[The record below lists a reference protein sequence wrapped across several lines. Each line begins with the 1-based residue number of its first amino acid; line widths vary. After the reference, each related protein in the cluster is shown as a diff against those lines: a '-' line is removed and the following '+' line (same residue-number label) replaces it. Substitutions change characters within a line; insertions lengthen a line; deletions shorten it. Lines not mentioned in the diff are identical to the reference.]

1 MLQPPQKELELLSTF
16 GKKYIFV
23 VGFTAALIVLLAY
36 FIFTD
41 GELFRRTAAFSVL
54 VLIQSFILIDLWL
67 SHQSMRKHYKKLISA
82 VFLLAFSIP
91 FVTQYLLV
99 KIPAFA
105 SAFKIRQARQG
116 IILYLSFWPH

>member
-1 MLQPPQKELELLSTF
+1 MA
-16 GKKYIFV
+16 KYIFV
-23 VGFTAALIVLLAY
+23 VGFTAALIVVSAY
-36 FIFTD
+36 FIFAD

-91 FVTQYLLV
+91 FVTQYFLL
-99 KIPAFA
+99 KILQLDF
-105 SAFKIRQARQG
+105 SDK
-116 IILYLSFWPH
+116 SFLFFGLTDLVWN